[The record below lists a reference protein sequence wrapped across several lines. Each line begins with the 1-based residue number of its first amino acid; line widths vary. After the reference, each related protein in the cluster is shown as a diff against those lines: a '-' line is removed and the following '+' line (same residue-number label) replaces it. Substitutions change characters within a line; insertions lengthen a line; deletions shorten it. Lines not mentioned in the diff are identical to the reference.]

1 MLRRLQ
7 YSFNE
12 DRRKSRDPALQALL
26 YLIGEAAEGV
36 TNTYEFRV
44 KDMRPLWR
52 SNPFLFRAF
61 KLAVSKLLDALEPAG
76 DIESPATLEIT
87 ENVTLDLTAPNFVR
101 DIYQTP
107 ETLAGFVAAGILQ
120 GLVRTAPPKKSD
132 PHPTKWDYAD
142 HYDWD
147 SARRDLR
154 NQTRKGKAM
163 KGHIRRRGENSFE
176 LKYEAGI
183 DPRTGKRVTKY
194 ASVKG
199 TKREAQAKLN
209 ELLVAVAKGSPC

>member
-1 MLRRLQ
+1 MAKRRRAGGGRKPKGEFSELTSPLSFRMPERMWKELQAAKRKSGRSATQEMLRRLQ

-76 DIESPATLEIT
+76 DIKSPATLEIT

-107 ETLAGFVAAGILQ
+107 ETLADFVAAGILQ

-147 SARRDLR
+147 SARRDL
-154 NQTRKGKAM
+154 
-163 KGHIRRRGENSFE
+163 
-176 LKYEAGI
+176 GI
-183 DPRTGKRVTKY
+183 KPE
-194 ASVKG
+194 
-199 TKREAQAKLN
+199 REK
-209 ELLVAVAKGSPC
+209 P